1 MVRPLGMGI
10 VVMFV
15 LLGTAV
21 TSAHADNDKSG
32 FFVGLGYGL
41 SVSQV
46 HNFKINDGGETRW
59 LFPFHERVHREEL
72 HSANFYWG
80 PEVASEIR
88 FQRGNTTFGGSAGY
102 LFSAV
107 RLEIDLTH
115 ERSEILKS
123 GLQKGRK
130 GGGMPFVL
138 GKHKAMVSLQRGY
151 DRIDL
156 IGSLS
161 RENVIAI
168 EKYMVSELGYDQL
181 RRLSVMQE
189 EELRRVN
196 KTKKVVG
203 AFPENRSDNFF
214 NLLDLMIVQSVL
226 FTKALALT
234 VEGAEVIE
242 IMAIRNTTATLNLC
256 YDFPSMELVKL
267 NISPYTCAGIG
278 GSVIGITKGH
288 ANLQLSYK
296 LKLGLN
302 YRFRSNAVAYIG
314 TAYQKVLGSEYYN
327 VPLKRLVDDI
337 SPTNSVREKTSVGF
351 GLQYVGLELGARVS
365 F

>member
-1 MVRPLGMGI
+1 MIRPLGMGI

-88 FQRGNTTFGGSAGY
+88 FQRGNSTFGGSAGY

-123 GLQKGRK
+123 GLQKDRK

-138 GKHKAMVSLQRGY
+138 GKHEAMVSLRKGY
-151 DRIDL
+151 DRIAL
-156 IGSLS
+156 IGRLS
-161 RENVIAI
+161 REDVIAI
-168 EKYMVSELGYDQL
+168 EKYMVAGLGYDQL
-181 RRLSVMQE
+181 RRLAEMKE
-189 EELRRVN
+189 EKRRRVN
-196 KTKKVVG
+196 KNTEVVVVL
-203 AFPENRSDNFF
+203 PKDTDDNLF
-214 NLLDLMIVQSVL
+214 NLLDLMVEQSVL

-234 VEGAEVIE
+234 VEAAEVLE

-256 YDFPSMELVKL
+256 YDFPGLELVKL
-267 NISPYTCAGIG
+267 NIAPYTCAGIG

-327 VPLKRLVDDI
+327 VPLKRLVDDV
-337 SPTNSVREKTSVGF
+337 SPANRIREKTSVGF
-351 GLQYVGLELGARVS
+351 GLQYIGLELGARVS